1 MMETDPIV
9 AEVRAVR
16 EQLAARL
23 GFRLHDIVKEAQ
35 RQDAAG
41 DRKVVRLQPR
51 RPIITSAGAK

>member
-1 MMETDPIV
+1 MEPDPVV
-9 AEVRAVR
+9 AEMRAIR

-35 RQDAAG
+35 QQDAAG

-51 RPIITSAGAK
+51 RPIAVGSGAK

>member
-1 MMETDPIV
+1 MDPDPVV
-9 AEVRAVR
+9 AEVRGIR

-41 DRKVVRLQPR
+41 DRKVVRLQPQ
-51 RPIITSAGAK
+51 RPIAATAVAK

>member
-1 MMETDPIV
+1 MEPDPVV
-9 AEVRAVR
+9 ADVRAIR
-16 EQLAARL
+16 EQLAARV

-51 RPIITSAGAK
+51 RPIAAGSGAK

>member
-1 MMETDPIV
+1 MEPDPVV
-9 AEVRAVR
+9 ADVRAIR

-23 GFRLHDIVKEAQ
+23 GFRIHDIVKDAQ

-51 RPIITSAGAK
+51 RPIAVGSGAR

>member
-1 MMETDPIV
+1 MESDPVV

-16 EQLAARL
+16 ERLAARL

-41 DRKVVRLQPR
+41 DRKVVRLPPR
-51 RPIITSAGAK
+51 RPIAVGAVTH

>member
-1 MMETDPIV
+1 MEPDPVI
-9 AEVRAVR
+9 AEVRAIR
-16 EQLAARL
+16 EQLASRL

-51 RPIITSAGAK
+51 RPIAAGSSAK